1 MGMVQGWG
9 VISAVTCY
17 RYHLTMLLKH
27 GNKALLVGRTSPAH
41 HLQAVYTLISLIVS
55 HCRKVRTQHDSIVV
69 TLALPYSYLPG
80 YLLCCGGSVACNDLH
95 VYSCLPTFLYSS
107 RHILSD
113 RV

>member
-1 MGMVQGWG
+1 MGMVQGRG
-9 VISAVTCY
+9 VISAVTSY

-27 GNKALLVGRTSPAH
+27 GDKALLVGRTSPAH
-41 HLQAVYTLISLIVS
+41 HLKTVYTLISLIVS
-55 HCRKVRTQHDSIVV
+55 HCRKVRTRYDSIVV

-113 RV
+113 WV